1 MKQIFRFLFAATT
14 MVAISI
20 SIEAQTSAT
29 ANGTAGAV
37 IIAPITLTAGTNLHF
52 GVAYNTGGTVII
64 STAGVRTGTCA
75 VSAALPAHAAGTF
88 TVTGERAQTYTTT
101 VPADG
106 TVTISNGAVTMAVNG
121 FNHNATGTIPGVA
134 PGTGSETFSVGATLT
149 VGVGQASGTYTG
161 TYPVT
166 VQYN

>member
-1 MKQIFRFLFAATT
+1 MKQIFKFLFAASV
-14 MVAISI
+14 MVAFSASI
-20 SIEAQTSAT
+20 NAQTSAT
-29 ANGTAGAV
+29 TNGTAAAV

-64 STAGVRTGTCA
+64 STAGVRSGTCA
-75 VSAALPAHAAGTF
+75 VSAAAPVHSAGTF
-88 TVTGERAQTYTTT
+88 TVTGERELTYLTT
-101 VPADG
+101 VPAG
-106 TVTISNGAVTMAVNG
+106 TITISNGGSTMNVTT
-121 FNHNATGTIPGVA
+121 FTHNATGTIPGVA

>member
-1 MKQIFRFLFAATT
+1 MKKILKFFIAAIVMTGFT
-14 MVAISI
+14 LTAFS
-20 SIEAQTSAT
+20 QTSAT
-29 ANGTAGAV
+29 ANGTAAAV

-64 STAGVRTGTCA
+64 SVAGVRSGTCA
-75 VSAALPAHAAGTF
+75 VSAALPAHSAGTF
-88 TVTGERAQTYTTT
+88 TVTGERALTYTTT
-101 VPADG
+101 VPANG
-106 TVTISNGAVTMAVNG
+106 AITISNGAVTMAVND
-121 FNHNATGTIPGVA
+121 FVHNATGTIPGVA

-149 VGVGQASGTYTG
+149 VGAGQASGTYTG